1 MKRKVLAS
9 LMAIWLLFNGFAV
22 QAAGNEACDHTNI
35 HSFDTTTR
43 SVETTHGHWMP
54 DGSEKLCKVTYREY
68 FTTYVCSDCGTIVD
82 TIDHHTENHQF

>member
-9 LMAIWLLFNGFAV
+9 LMAIGLLFNGFAV

-43 SVETTHGHWMP
+43 SVRLLIGTGWMAVRHYV
-54 DGSEKLCKVTYREY
+54 KL
-68 FTTYVCSDCGTIVD
+68 
-82 TIDHHTENHQF
+82 HTENTSLPMCVRIAGQ